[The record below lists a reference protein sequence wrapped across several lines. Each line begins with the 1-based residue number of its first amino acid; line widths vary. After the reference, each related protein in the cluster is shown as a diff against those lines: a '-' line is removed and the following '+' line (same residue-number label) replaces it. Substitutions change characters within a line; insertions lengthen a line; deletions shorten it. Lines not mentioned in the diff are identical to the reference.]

1 MNLGTPAGLGP
12 ALFAALMLGGC
23 VSGGSGGAGLFSSKP
38 AATMQTVTNADGT
51 EQFSVPSDGRA
62 AVQAKLAQVVT
73 EPIQE
78 ARISNAW
85 RTAASARVTPND
97 YATCVSATT
106 ASGTRNF
113 VMIVSNGGIGDVIS
127 GSAARTRCADA
138 ARVVQWVAFTEVVA
152 SR

>member
-1 MNLGTPAGLGP
+1 
-12 ALFAALMLGGC
+12 
-23 VSGGSGGAGLFSSKP
+23 
-38 AATMQTVTNADGT
+38 MQTVTNADGT
-51 EQFSVPSDGRA
+51 EQFSVPPDGRA
-62 AVQAKLAQVVT
+62 AVGARLSQVVP
-73 EPIQE
+73 EPIEE

-97 YATCVSATT
+97 YATCVSAKT

-138 ARVVQWVAFTEVVA
+138 ARVVQWVTLAEAVA

>member
-1 MNLGTPAGLGP
+1 MKFGRPAGFGP
-12 ALFAALMLGGC
+12 ALLAALLLGGC
-23 VSGGSGGAGLFSSKP
+23 VSGGSGVGGLFASKP
-38 AATMQTVTNADGT
+38 AATMKTVTNADGT
-51 EQFSVPSDGRA
+51 EQFSVPPDGRA
-62 AVQAKLAQVVT
+62 AVGAKLAQVVT

-106 ASGTRNF
+106 TSGTRSF

-138 ARVVQWVAFTEVVA
+138 ARVVQWVTLTEVVA